1 MADYVRPKNS
11 CLSKLVIL
19 RGSSALQQHERNLMK
34 VHLKTL
40 GCRLNEAE
48 LETWAQAFQKYGH
61 QVTRQAEAANLIV
74 INSCA
79 VTQDAARK
87 SRHLIRKVHRENPS
101 AKLVVSGCYAT
112 LNQQEAEAL
121 LGVDMVVSNKD
132 KDQLV
137 DKALAELNLDT
148 MPTLS
153 TEPGAISLFTRG
165 RQRAFVKVQDGCRYR
180 CTFCIVT
187 VARGEEKSR
196 PVPDVI
202 GEINALHQQNIN
214 EIILTGVHLGGYGSD
229 LGNNLVDLIKAI
241 LAETEVPRIRLG
253 SLEPWELTDDFYQLF
268 DNPRLMPHLHLPLQ
282 SGSDSVLRRM
292 ARRCKTQEFA
302 AIVARLRQI
311 NPLFNITTD
320 IIVGFPGETESEWQ
334 ACIEFIQLV
343 GFGHIH
349 IFTYSSREG
358 TKAAALPNPVPE
370 AIKKQRSQQLHQ
382 LADEMR
388 LTFYQAN
395 LDQQFPV
402 LWEAYSEPVGA
413 DKQRVFGY
421 TPNYLKVGCEIS
433 NDQSLENMTTLAK
446 LKAVSDTYIF
456 AEQHEKPLTYPV
468 QLPPLPLC
476 D

>member
-1 MADYVRPKNS
+1 
-11 CLSKLVIL
+11 
-19 RGSSALQQHERNLMK
+19 MK

-48 LETWAQAFQKYGH
+48 LETWAQAFQKSGH
-61 QVTRQAEAANLIV
+61 QVTRQADNANLIV

-87 SRHLIRKVHRENPS
+87 SRHLIRKVHRENPA

-112 LNQQEAEAL
+112 LNQDEAEQL
-121 LGVDMVVSNKD
+121 LGVDLVVSNKD

-137 DKALAELNLDT
+137 EKSLAELNLDT
-148 MPTLS
+148 MPAMS

-196 PVPDVI
+196 TVQEVVD
-202 GEINALHQQNIN
+202 EINALHQQNIN

-229 LGNNLVDLIKAI
+229 IQANLTELVKAI
-241 LAETEVPRIRLG
+241 LAETDVPRIRLG
-253 SLEPWELTDDFYQLF
+253 SLEPWELNDEFYHLF

-282 SGSDSVLRRM
+282 SGSDAVLKRM
-292 ARRCKTQEFA
+292 ARRCKTEEFA
-302 AIVARLRQI
+302 TIVTRLRQR

-320 IIVGFPGETESEWQ
+320 IIVGFPSETEQEWQ
-334 ACIEFIQLV
+334 DSMDFIKQV

-349 IFTYSSREG
+349 IFTYSPREG
-358 TKAAALPNPVPE
+358 TKSSTLPNPVPK

-388 LTFYQAN
+388 LRFYQAN
-395 LDQQFPV
+395 LNQEYPV
-402 LWEAYSEPVGA
+402 LWEAYSEPVGE
-413 DKQRVFGY
+413 DLQRVYGY
-421 TPNYLKVGCEIS
+421 TPNYLKVGCVIGREK
-433 NDQSLENMTTLAK
+433 SLENQTSRVILN
-446 LKAVSDTYIF
+446 AVNDSYLS
-456 AEQHEKPLTYPV
+456 AE
-468 QLPPLPLC
+468 
-476 D
+476 